1 MGHCVRWSSAA
12 ALNAS
17 ARSTTIMCAVSGNT
31 TSTASGISSACSCAC
46 DGPAGRDAAEGS
58 TLHAFRVEQV
68 QHVLRERLD
77 AVPATML
84 VPHQPE
90 SRLERRHLPVPD
102 RTGRAERRRE
112 YECLDHGRI
121 VYE

>member
-1 MGHCVRWSSAA
+1 MRRRRGEHEPVDSLRRARGEPHAHDAA
-12 ALNAS
+12 E
-17 ARSTTIMCAVSGNT
+17 
-31 TSTASGISSACSCAC
+31 
-46 DGPAGRDAAEGS
+46 RDAAEGS

-112 YECLDHGRI
+112 DECLDHGRI